1 MDGNSNTEDAVRAAW
16 QTLTGTDLL
25 TANTNETADNSKI
38 IIGHGAYLQI
48 GKEKLV
54 FDEKDGD
61 CTIDNIST
69 AEGLSAA
76 VNTIKEHAQLTTDAA
91 PAEKKYRDLSA
102 KGKCTADQQ
111 FQRNTEKETCI
122 PEAM

>member
-1 MDGNSNTEDAVRAAW
+1 MDLNVWLENVLKFSGCTINGKVNDKVFDYTVAKDGDSPKWTATPNTEDAVRAAW

-54 FDEKDGD
+54 FDEKDG
-61 CTIDNIST
+61 T
-69 AEGLSAA
+69 AP
-76 VNTIKEHAQLTTDAA
+76 LTTFL
-91 PAEKKYRDLSA
+91 R
-102 KGKCTADQQ
+102 
-111 FQRNTEKETCI
+111 QRG
-122 PEAM
+122 